1 MMSYNKFKTE
11 TLNELLGLDVLFHPV
26 IPNQLPEFIPSA
38 MLLAILDEAN
48 NEALGTEKAK
58 SEHIILPVIKEL
70 KRKNPNTF
78 SYFSGYQ
85 FDVDKKLALN
95 GYCDFILSAVPNT
108 PIIKCPVFCL
118 VEAKKGDIEQG
129 LGQCGAEMYAA
140 QLFNERHESPT
151 PIYGCVTN
159 AFTWCFLK
167 LEQKMLFVDTHPI
180 PLSLENPEAVLAAL
194 QWVLMQCL
202 SMR

>member
-1 MMSYNKFKTE
+1 MSYNKFKTE
-11 TLNELLGLDVLFHPV
+11 TLNELLGIDVLFHPV
-26 IPNQLPEFIPSA
+26 IPKQLPESIPSA

-95 GYCDFILSAVPNT
+95 GFCDFILSAVPNSPVIKS
-108 PIIKCPVFCL
+108 PIFCL
-118 VEAKKGDIEQG
+118 VEAKNGDINQG

-140 QLFNERHESPT
+140 HLFNERHDTPA
-151 PIYGCVTN
+151 PIYGCITN
-159 AFTWCFLK
+159 AFSWCFLK

-180 PLSLENPEAVLAAL
+180 ALSLEKPEAVLAAL

-202 SMR
+202 SKR